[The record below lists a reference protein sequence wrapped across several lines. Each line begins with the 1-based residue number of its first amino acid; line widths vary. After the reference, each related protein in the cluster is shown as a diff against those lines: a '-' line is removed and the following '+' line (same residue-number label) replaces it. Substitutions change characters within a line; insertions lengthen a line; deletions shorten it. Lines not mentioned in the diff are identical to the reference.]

1 MLNKKRGFT
10 LIEVL
15 VVILVST
22 TLLTMVIGGMTYI
35 TNTIGDFIQ
44 KAEEI
49 EIAKN
54 IEKYFRSIDINDLTV
69 DLNNEDNNVEVYE
82 NYIITESSDLIHKSG
97 EVIFYDTGLEEFEIS
112 RNTDSNVVKC
122 YMKFHSGIEFEFV
135 VEIIDT
141 ENGVSQ

>member
-1 MLNKKRGFT
+1 MVEKRRGFT
-10 LIEVL
+10 LVEVL

-22 TLLTMVIGGMTYI
+22 LLLTVLAGTMIYI
-35 TNTIGDFIQ
+35 TTTVGDFIQ
-44 KAEEI
+44 RAEEI

-122 YMKFHSGIEFEFV
+122 YMKFHSGVEFEFV
-135 VEIIDT
+135 VGIIDK
-141 ENGVSQ
+141 ENGVSL